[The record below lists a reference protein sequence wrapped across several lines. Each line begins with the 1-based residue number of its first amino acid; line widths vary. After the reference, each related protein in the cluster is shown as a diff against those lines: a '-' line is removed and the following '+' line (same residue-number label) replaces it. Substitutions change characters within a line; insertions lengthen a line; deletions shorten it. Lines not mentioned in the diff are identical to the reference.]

1 MMHPWQK
8 GLFIWE
14 ENMELKKTLIMNK
27 GDFEMRANLAQKEP
41 TYVKRWSETDLYHKM
56 LEKNDGREAFYLHDG
71 PPYANGDMHAGHALN
86 KILKDMIIR
95 YKSLKGF
102 YTPFTPG
109 WDTHGLPIE
118 NAVVKNGVDRKTTP
132 IVDFRKQCAKY
143 AFKQV
148 DRQRKQLLRLGVVG
162 DYENPYITLTKEY
175 EKGQIEIFADMAL
188 KGYIYKGLKPVNWS
202 PSSESALAEA
212 EIEYKDV
219 TAKTIYVRFQV
230 TEAKGPISVG
240 DYFVIW
246 TTTPWTLPA
255 NLAICLNPLF
265 TYGVFK
271 TDKGNLIFLKSK
283 AEELKETL
291 GLSECELIKEF
302 KGSEVELSKCKHPYY
317 DKDSLIILGDYVS
330 DDAGTG
336 CVHIAPG
343 HGLDDF
349 KVCLK
354 YGIKPYCPV
363 DEHGYMTKDAGEE
376 LAGLFYEEA
385 NDKSIELLE
394 RNSALLKL
402 IEITHSYPHD
412 WRTGKPLI
420 FRATPQ
426 WFCSLSA
433 IKQNLLDEV
442 EKVSYSPKW
451 GKVRLHN
458 MIEGREDWCI
468 SRQRAW
474 GVPIPIIYAEDGT
487 AILDKKVFDHIAEL
501 IGQYGSNVW
510 YEREAKDLLPEGYT
524 TEHSPN
530 GLFTKEKDIMDV
542 WFDSGSSFRSVDM
555 AKGYPY
561 PADLYLEGND
571 QYRGWYNS
579 SLILAVATTGIAPYK
594 SIVTHGMIVDGNG
607 EKFSKSKGNG
617 VDPNKIC
624 DTYGADILRL
634 WVSTI
639 DFQAESKL
647 SEELIKIVSESYRK
661 IRNTFKFML
670 ANLFDD
676 AEHVFDPECEYELS
690 ELDKM
695 ILAKLNSL
703 METVDKEYAS
713 YDFIG
718 VQSAIFNFMVN
729 DLSAF
734 YLDLAKDVLYCDAV
748 DSLRRKGVQK
758 VLYEMVRKLSI
769 ALSPILPFT
778 MEEVN
783 DHLHKG
789 ATPGSIALSDYPT
802 EKVDE
807 VALNEYK
814 NLVAIRN
821 KALKLLEVAR
831 SNGLFGQN
839 PEASLTLS
847 LEGEQLALANKLGEE
862 ELARIL
868 QVAKVT
874 LGENEGATKFV
885 GERCER
891 CWCYFDHLEE
901 DSEGHHICERC
912 AEVIKH
918 E

>member
-1 MMHPWQK
+1 
-8 GLFIWE
+8 
-14 ENMELKKTLIMNK
+14 MELKKTLIMNK

-41 TYVKRWSETDLYHKM
+41 TYVKHWSEMDLYHKM

-394 RNSALLKL
+394 RNGALLKL

-542 WFDSGSSFRSVDM
+542 WFDSGSSFRSVDI

-579 SLILAVATTGIAPYK
+579 SLILAVATTGVAPYK

-891 CWCYFDHLEE
+891 CWCYFDYLEE

>member
-1 MMHPWQK
+1 
-8 GLFIWE
+8 
-14 ENMELKKTLIMNK
+14 MELKKTLIMNK

-41 TYVKRWSETDLYHKM
+41 TYVKHWSEMDLYHKM

-143 AFKQV
+143 AIKQV

-394 RNSALLKL
+394 RNGALLKL

-542 WFDSGSSFRSVDM
+542 WFDSGSSFRSVDI

-734 YLDLAKDVLYCDAV
+734 YLDIAKDVLYCDAV

-769 ALSPILPFT
+769 ALSPIIPFT

>member
-1 MMHPWQK
+1 
-8 GLFIWE
+8 
-14 ENMELKKTLIMNK
+14 MELKKTLIMNK

-41 TYVKRWSETDLYHKM
+41 TYVKHWSEMDLYHKM

-283 AEELKETL
+283 AEKLKETL

-394 RNSALLKL
+394 RNGALLKL

>member
-1 MMHPWQK
+1 
-8 GLFIWE
+8 
-14 ENMELKKTLIMNK
+14 MELKKTLIMNK

-41 TYVKRWSETDLYHKM
+41 TYVKHWSEMDLYHKM

-394 RNSALLKL
+394 RNGALLKL

-901 DSEGHHICERC
+901 DSEGHNICERC

>member
-1 MMHPWQK
+1 
-8 GLFIWE
+8 
-14 ENMELKKTLIMNK
+14 MELKKTLIMNK

-41 TYVKRWSETDLYHKM
+41 TYVKHWSEMDLYHKM

-394 RNSALLKL
+394 RNGALLKL

-670 ANLFDD
+670 ANLLDD

>member
-1 MMHPWQK
+1 
-8 GLFIWE
+8 
-14 ENMELKKTLIMNK
+14 MELKKTLIMNK

-41 TYVKRWSETDLYHKM
+41 TYVKHWSEMDLYHKM

-394 RNSALLKL
+394 RNGALLKL

-542 WFDSGSSFRSVDM
+542 WFDSGSSFRSVDI

-676 AEHVFDPECEYELS
+676 DEHVFDPECEYELS

-874 LGENEGATKFV
+874 LGENEGATMFV

>member
-1 MMHPWQK
+1 
-8 GLFIWE
+8 
-14 ENMELKKTLIMNK
+14 MELKKTLIMNK

-41 TYVKRWSETDLYHKM
+41 TYVKHWSEMDLYHKM

-394 RNSALLKL
+394 RNGALLKL

-542 WFDSGSSFRSVDM
+542 WFDSGSSFRSVDI

-758 VLYEMVRKLSI
+758 VLYEMIRKLSI

>member
-1 MMHPWQK
+1 
-8 GLFIWE
+8 
-14 ENMELKKTLIMNK
+14 MELKKTLIMNK

-41 TYVKRWSETDLYHKM
+41 TYVKHWSEMDLYHKM

-148 DRQRKQLLRLGVVG
+148 DRQRKQLLRLGVIG

-394 RNSALLKL
+394 RNGALLKL

-718 VQSAIFNFMVN
+718 VQSAVFNFMVN

>member
-1 MMHPWQK
+1 
-8 GLFIWE
+8 
-14 ENMELKKTLIMNK
+14 MELKKTLIMNK

-41 TYVKRWSETDLYHKM
+41 TYVKHWSEMDLYHKM

-271 TDKGNLIFLKSK
+271 TNKGNLIFLKSK

-291 GLSECELIKEF
+291 GLLECELIKEF

-394 RNSALLKL
+394 RNGALLKL

-713 YDFIG
+713 YEFIG

-901 DSEGHHICERC
+901 DSEVHHICERC

>member
-1 MMHPWQK
+1 
-8 GLFIWE
+8 
-14 ENMELKKTLIMNK
+14 MELKKTLIMNK

-41 TYVKRWSETDLYHKM
+41 TYVKHWSEMDLYHKM

-317 DKDSLIILGDYVS
+317 DKDSLIIIGDYVS

-394 RNSALLKL
+394 RNGALLKL

-542 WFDSGSSFRSVDM
+542 WFDSGSSFRSVDI

-891 CWCYFDHLEE
+891 CWCYFDYLEE

>member
-1 MMHPWQK
+1 
-8 GLFIWE
+8 
-14 ENMELKKTLIMNK
+14 MELKKTLIMNK

-41 TYVKRWSETDLYHKM
+41 TYVKHWSEMDLYHKM

-118 NAVVKNGVDRKTTP
+118 NAVVKNRVDRKTTP

-271 TDKGNLIFLKSK
+271 TNKGNLIFLKSK

-394 RNSALLKL
+394 RNGALLKL

-542 WFDSGSSFRSVDM
+542 WFDSGSSFRSVDI

>member
-1 MMHPWQK
+1 
-8 GLFIWE
+8 
-14 ENMELKKTLIMNK
+14 MELKKTLIMNK

-41 TYVKRWSETDLYHKM
+41 TYVKHWSEMDLYHKM

-394 RNSALLKL
+394 RNGALLKL

-676 AEHVFDPECEYELS
+676 AEHVFDPECKYELS

>member
-1 MMHPWQK
+1 
-8 GLFIWE
+8 
-14 ENMELKKTLIMNK
+14 MELKKTLIMNK

-41 TYVKRWSETDLYHKM
+41 TYVKHWSEMDLYHKM

-394 RNSALLKL
+394 RNGALLKL

-542 WFDSGSSFRSVDM
+542 WFDSGSSFRSVDI

-670 ANLFDD
+670 ANLFND

>member
-1 MMHPWQK
+1 
-8 GLFIWE
+8 
-14 ENMELKKTLIMNK
+14 MELKKTLIMNK

-41 TYVKRWSETDLYHKM
+41 TYVKHWSEMDLYHKM

-394 RNSALLKL
+394 RNGALLKL

-676 AEHVFDPECEYELS
+676 AEHVFDPECEYELC